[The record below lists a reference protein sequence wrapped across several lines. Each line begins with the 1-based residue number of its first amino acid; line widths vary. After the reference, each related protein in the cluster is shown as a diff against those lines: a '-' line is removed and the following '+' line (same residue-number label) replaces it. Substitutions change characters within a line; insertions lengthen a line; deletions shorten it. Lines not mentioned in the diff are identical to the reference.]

1 MKKYQATVSVTAK
14 PMSRQEYNDYRGWV
28 VPADE
33 NPSDPGFLVRL
44 SSDHESWL
52 PEAEFKAHYSSAE
65 SHVDRMLIE
74 KEALESKIKGLANF
88 AKTPAFGSLAIRE
101 QKLML
106 EQHQAMNDY
115 SWLLGQRIRIAQEG

>member
-1 MKKYQATVSVTAK
+1 MKKYQASISVTAK
-14 PMSRQEYNDYRGWV
+14 PMSRQEYNDYRGWT

-33 NPSDPGFLVRL
+33 NPSDAGFLVRL

-52 PEAEFKAHYSSAE
+52 PEAEFNAHYFPAE
-65 SHVDRMLIE
+65 THVDRMLIE
-74 KEALESKIKGLANF
+74 KEALDSNIKKLANF
-88 AKTPAFGSLAIRE
+88 AKTPAFGNLAIRE

-115 SWLLGQRIRIAQEG
+115 SWLLGQRIKSAQEG